1 MKKAILLYFVFY
13 IWVYSLFN
21 AWNIAH
27 ANDYNTAVVG
37 HVITETVKG
46 TDIDHQ
52 AILNS
57 EMNKIAYAFAL
68 EMTSVLEK
76 HLPYILEGIAADIRL
91 KADNE
96 YKCSLYKGTSY
107 ECKN

>member
-1 MKKAILLYFVFY
+1 MYKLKEYILIAIAALAFML
-13 IWVYSLFN
+13 ITG
-21 AWNIAH
+21 IAK

-37 HVITETVKG
+37 HVISETVKG
-46 TDIDHQ
+46 TDIDHT
-52 AILNS
+52 AILES

-96 YKCSLYKGTSY
+96 YKCNLYKGTNY
-107 ECKN
+107 ECK